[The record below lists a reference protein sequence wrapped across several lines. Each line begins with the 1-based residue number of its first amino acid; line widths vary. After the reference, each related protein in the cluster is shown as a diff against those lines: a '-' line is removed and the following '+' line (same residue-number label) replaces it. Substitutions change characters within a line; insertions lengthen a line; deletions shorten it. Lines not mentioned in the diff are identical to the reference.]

1 MSTPIH
7 DREVD
12 PTPVERA
19 PVDQTP
25 VDRTPVEP
33 TVVEPTVV
41 EPVVVEPTR
50 VDQTRVDATPVEGA
64 PLATAPAT
72 TERERATYGER
83 TTGTPEEVVVED
95 RESVYSRERAEF
107 GGIKFGVAFFGW
119 LTATGLLAMLSAIA
133 AAIFATFGF
142 DADTVV
148 EADFAA
154 ALTSAIVLL
163 AILFVSYLAGG
174 YVAGRMARFA
184 GAKQGVA
191 VWIWGMVVT
200 GVLIAV
206 AAIAGSQLDV
216 LSNAGVIP
224 QIAFGPDQVLATVLT
239 IAGVIVVSLLGAVLG
254 GIAGM
259 RFHRRVDRA
268 GWAR

>member
-1 MSTPIH
+1 MATF
-7 DREVD
+7 RE
-12 PTPVERA
+12 PE
-19 PVDQTP
+19 
-25 VDRTPVEP
+25 VEP
-33 TVVEPTVV
+33 TTVVEPTPVV
-41 EPVVVEPTR
+41 ETTPVAEPTPAVERTPVVETTPVVESAPVET
-50 VDQTRVDATPVEGA
+50 TPVEGA
-64 PLATAPAT
+64 PLATAPAA
-72 TERERATYGER
+72 TERARATYGER
-83 TTGTPEEVVVED
+83 TTETPEEVVVED

-224 QIAFGPDQVLATVLT
+224 QIAFGPDQMLATVLT